1 MTAADPP
8 DTPGTASLLLTRALR
23 VPGTPRAPQPPAGG
37 TGAVLAA
44 PDLDESELAGT
55 GRPAAAWRPWH
66 GRARVRDIACCL
78 CIAVSAVYA
87 IATIPLTP
95 ELIASHPMLL
105 EMLSGGNSAI
115 VAAGSFSAVQGKLQ
129 LAVVIAAALPGMLR
143 FDWVIW
149 WAGRLW
155 GPKVV
160 ERLGSHQPRT
170 TAMIARAE
178 RRGTRFARPAVLL
191 SALLPV
197 TGAPVYAAAGWVGLP
212 LVTFVILDAIGCAAW
227 AAVLATCGYLLGA
240 RGVAVAG
247 LVARYALAS
256 IAVLVVVAVA
266 PHLWQAWR
274 RRAAARAACRAES
287 GAGRPADRGIA
298 GQPRQ

>member
-8 DTPGTASLLLTRALR
+8 DAGGAASLLLTRA
-23 VPGTPRAPQPPAGG
+23 PRAPRAQQPPAGG
-37 TGAVLAA
+37 AGAALTAG
-44 PDLDESELAGT
+44 DLDESELVST
-55 GRPAAAWRPWH
+55 GGPAAAWRPWH
-66 GRARVRDIACCL
+66 GQARIRDIACCL

-95 ELIASHPMLL
+95 ELIASHPVLL

-212 LVTFVILDAIGCAAW
+212 LATFVVLDAIGCAAW

-256 IAVLVVVAVA
+256 IAVLAVAAAA
-266 PHLWQAWR
+266 PHLWHARR
-274 RRAAARAACRAES
+274 RRAAAQAACRAEPAP
-287 GAGRPADRGIA
+287 GLPADRGIA

>member
-8 DTPGTASLLLTRALR
+8 DPGGAASLLLTRAPR
-23 VPGTPRAPQPPAGG
+23 APRAPQPPAGD
-37 TGAVLAA
+37 TGAVLTAG
-44 PDLDESELAGT
+44 DLDESELVST
-55 GRPAAAWRPWH
+55 GGPAAAWRPWH
-66 GRARVRDIACCL
+66 GRPRIRDIACCL

-87 IATIPLTP
+87 IEMIPLTP
-95 ELIASHPMLL
+95 ELIASHPVLL

-155 GPKVV
+155 GPRVV

-212 LVTFVILDAIGCAAW
+212 LATFVLLDAIGCAAW

-240 RGVAVAG
+240 RGVEVAD

-256 IAVLVVVAVA
+256 IAVLAAAAVA
-266 PHLWQAWR
+266 PHLWHARR
-274 RRAAARAACRAES
+274 RRAAARAARRAEL
-287 GAGRPADRGIA
+287 PADRGIA
-298 GQPRQ
+298 GQHRQ